1 MGEAPLGAASGGAR
15 GNRPTARRDCWAAM
29 TRDARRVNE
38 IFSGGALVS
47 RLMKSCVDCRSIGVM
62 SQPKNASPCKLHDRV
77 QRDEFHER
85 EQRQRQT
92 EIRVRELRGVT
103 GEG

>member
-38 IFSGGALVS
+38 IFSG
-47 RLMKSCVDCRSIGVM
+47 
-62 SQPKNASPCKLHDRV
+62 
-77 QRDEFHER
+77 
-85 EQRQRQT
+85 
-92 EIRVRELRGVT
+92 VR
-103 GEG
+103 

>member
-38 IFSGGALVS
+38 IFSALE
-47 RLMKSCVDCRSIGVM
+47 KSCVDCESNESAQECIAL
-62 SQPKNASPCKLHDRV
+62 QAA
-77 QRDEFHER
+77 
-85 EQRQRQT
+85 
-92 EIRVRELRGVT
+92 
-103 GEG
+103 